1 MVKCRIL
8 APGNRGFLFLSN
20 PAKEESCK
28 KEGRWP
34 AHFIKLEIVAKLPAK
49 NPLKQAIKL

>member
-1 MVKCRIL
+1 LLISS
-8 APGNRGFLFLSN
+8 NFFLLN

-49 NPLKQAIKL
+49 NPLKKAVKL